1 MSRIGRPPAPE
12 HSLTA
17 YVRLPESQHRRI
29 ADLAAYHGVSMSTML
44 RAIVRRALA
53 RGIEI
58 TAADRPAE
66 RGPASNGLSSRAGA
80 PWD

>member
-1 MSRIGRPPAPE
+1 VTRVGRPPAPE
-12 HSLTA
+12 GSLTA

-58 TAADRPAE
+58 TDSKGLAE
-66 RGPASNGLSSRAGA
+66 RGPASNGLSSRSGA